1 MNRLLDVVAWPLAL
15 MEHAGWILLVVL
27 VLVSPE
33 EEQLAAWLPIFT
45 LIVCICVVVA
55 GLLVLRIWKNRRK

>member
-1 MNRLLDVVAWPLAL
+1 MKLWMLFD
-15 MEHAGWILLVVL
+15 LVT
-27 VLVSPE
+27 VSPE

>member
-1 MNRLLDVVAWPLAL
+1 MKLWMLLD
-15 MEHAGWILLVVL
+15 LVT
-27 VLVSPE
+27 VSPE
-33 EEQLAAWLPIFT
+33 EEQLAAWLPIFP

>member
-27 VLVSPE
+27 VLV
-33 EEQLAAWLPIFT
+33 AAAVA
-45 LIVCICVVVA
+45 LI
-55 GLLVLRIWKNRRK
+55 RRARSTQPPRKE

>member
-27 VLVSPE
+27 VLS
-33 EEQLAAWLPIFT
+33 
-45 LIVCICVVVA
+45 LIHI
-55 GLLVLRIWKNRRK
+55 